1 MFNPNIEEGITNYSN
16 YQKLW
21 EEFNKLKFN

>member
-1 MFNPNIEEGITNYSN
+1 MFNPNIEQGITNYSN
-16 YQKLW
+16 YEKLW